1 MAISVQ
7 ALWERISSQFGRGSG
22 AERLNDDFIYA
33 LNDALNELS
42 YVNDLATKLTNID
55 DVNDTIDDMDDEQ
68 FYIVRAGTV
77 FNLMNNGRVPDDP
90 KQAEAKLN
98 RADRAWARAKDD
110 YWTNRV
116 NALNNDSDG
125 DVIGNG
131 YLTQK

>member
-33 LNDALNELS
+33 VNDALNELS
-42 YVNDLATKLTNID
+42 CVNDKATKLVNID

-77 FNLMNNGRVPDDP
+77 FNLMDNGRVPDDP

-98 RADRAWARAKDD
+98 RAERAWTRAKDD

-116 NALNNDSDG
+116 NALNNDSTA